1 MSKAPVRG
9 AAKTLAPSV
18 DTVVKSASWSALPDA
33 EAIAVRAIEAAA
45 SLARVKLL
53 VGAELSLL
61 LTDDAEMRGI
71 NKQWRGKDA
80 ATNVLSFP
88 AVEPGKLG
96 SAPFLGD
103 IAVAYET
110 LAREARD
117 EGKSPA
123 DHFAHLVVHGFLHLL
138 GHDHETDEEAGVME
152 ALEVDIL
159 ATLGIANPYL
169 DPPGDGRLAS

>member
-1 MSKAPVRG
+1 MSKASGRV
-9 AAKTLAPSV
+9 AAKQAAISV
-18 DTVVKSASWSALPDA
+18 DTAVNSALWSGLPDA
-33 EAIAVRAIEAAA
+33 EAIAERAIEAAI
-45 SLARVKLL
+45 ARAKVKVLE
-53 VGAELSLL
+53 GAELSLL

-88 AVEPGKLG
+88 AVEPAKLG

-110 LAREARD
+110 VAREAED

-138 GHDHETDEEAGVME
+138 GHDHETDKEAGVME
-152 ALEVDIL
+152 ALEIDIL
-159 ATLGIANPYL
+159 ATLGIADPYL
-169 DPPGDGRLAS
+169 EPPGDGRLAS